1 MLKKTQAKEGK
12 TYLNIKDCNLRNGRY
27 PYIKTC
33 NSHKPF
39 VLKKIK
45 MNIELLCKLRQR
57 LIFFS

>member
-1 MLKKTQAKEGK
+1 MLKKRKQKEGK

-45 MNIELLCKLRQR
+45 MNIELLYKRWWR